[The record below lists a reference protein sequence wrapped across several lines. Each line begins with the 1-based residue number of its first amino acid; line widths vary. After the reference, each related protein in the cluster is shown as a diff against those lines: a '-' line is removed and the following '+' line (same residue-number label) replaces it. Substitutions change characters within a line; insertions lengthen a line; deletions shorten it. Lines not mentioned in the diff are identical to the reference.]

1 MKETHLRLG
10 LEQVDLKL
18 GKQKWL
24 APNLITCVVL
34 KMRRIGVSRNPIWN
48 LQMKREKRLWRATIL
63 EAMKQTEESVLLL
76 GKITRN
82 FRCFSYYYY
91 MFSHFWVIPLPREE
105 RKLLLFLRFFK
116 SGAESFSAK
125 FLFCIILF
133 LLATIKYKQL
143 FIFSSSK

>member
-1 MKETHLRLG
+1 MEETHLRLG

-24 APNLITCVVL
+24 DPNLITCVVL

-48 LQMKREKRLWRATIL
+48 LQMKREKRLWRAKIL

-82 FRCFSYYYY
+82 FHCFFYYYY

-105 RKLLLFLRFFK
+105 RKFVLFFHAFSKVAIKVAVPEQQKFSFLLF
-116 SGAESFSAK
+116 
-125 FLFCIILF
+125 
-133 LLATIKYKQL
+133 
-143 FIFSSSK
+143 